1 MRAYGV
7 LNMPNEEV
15 SPKRKPPREGFRR
28 RINPYYAGM
37 TKKEIAIDTSKT
49 VLKWLCGTAFL
60 YIYWAAMLLLFSIL
74 LLNVWKVTLVRLL
87 IYAGVLCGIS
97 SAAYAGI
104 LVHRKFYY

>member
-1 MRAYGV
+1 
-7 LNMPNEEV
+7 MPNEEV
-15 SPKRKPPREGFRR
+15 SPKRKPPREGVRR

-49 VLKWLCGTAFL
+49 VFKWLCGTAFL

-87 IYAGVLCGIS
+87 IYAG
-97 SAAYAGI
+97 I
-104 LVHRKFYY
+104 L